1 MNARGFT
8 ILEVLL
14 VLSITGI
21 MSALAVSDIPA
32 FTGRFYLQSTARQ
45 ISTDL
50 REIKILSAIERSD
63 YTVTFDPANN
73 SYDLPGRRLKLPDG
87 VRFGFSNGV
96 LGPPGNPVSIPDA
109 DGVTFPSDRIS
120 FYHQGSNSLGTIYIT
135 NDRNVTLAIS
145 LSITGRIKIWRWD
158 GERWS

>member
-14 VLSITGI
+14 VLSIIGI
-21 MSALAVSDIPA
+21 MSVLAVSDISA
-32 FTGRFYLQSTARQ
+32 FTDRFYLQSTARQ

-50 REIKILSAIERSD
+50 REIKILSTIERSN
-63 YTVTFDPANN
+63 YTVIFDTANN

-87 VRFGFSNGV
+87 IRFGFSDGV
-96 LGPPGNPVSIPDA
+96 LGPPGNPVDIPDT

-120 FYHQGSNSLGTIYIT
+120 FYPQGSNSIGTIYIT
-135 NDRNVTLAIS
+135 NDRNVTMAIS
-145 LSITGRIKIWRWD
+145 LSISGRIKIWRWN